1 MSAIQD
7 LIKNLD
13 EQMKH
18 PLPTPH
24 VSCMVL
30 WYPRG
35 DVREDNAVAAMVTA
49 KESPGKVTLTVFKPN
64 SMQEHKKGVH
74 FVGHPAV
81 AEKTHSQARIHNGV
95 WDYPENSTP
104 RKSHYD
110 MHLDE
115 LKRKKDAAL
124 SEKTRQLEA
133 AANKSNLERSL
144 SGTGEPD
151 PA

>member
-7 LIKNLD
+7 LIKSLD
-13 EQMKH
+13 EQAKR

-24 VSCMVL
+24 ISCWVL

-35 DVREDNAVAAMVTA
+35 EVKDDNAVAALVTA
-49 KESPGKVTLTVFKPN
+49 RESPGKVTLTVFKPN
-64 SMQEHKKGVH
+64 AMQEHKKGVH

-95 WDYPENSTP
+95 WGYPDNSTP
-104 RKSHYD
+104 RKTHYD

-115 LKRKKDAAL
+115 LKRKKEAAL

-133 AANKSNLERSL
+133 ERNRSNLETSL
-144 SGTGEPD
+144 SGAGETD